1 MTESRERI
9 RLAFVGGEHLHFRG
23 LLDSALKSPTAE
35 VVGISVAD
43 DELRAHFEGLHP
55 EVDAFASSD
64 ELYDKA
70 RPEAIITCAD
80 NRRAAEVVAD
90 AAERGVHIMK
100 EKPMAADIKV
110 AEDMATTAARHG
122 VRLMVN
128 WPTNWRSGIHTAKRL
143 VDEGEIGRLLGI
155 YNRAGHGGPPED
167 FASRGPIARV
177 GWGWLID
184 KDTNGGGAAVDFC
197 SYGAAMSRWFM
208 GQPSHVLGHG
218 GRYSKEFFTV
228 EDNGIM
234 ILGYPRGQSVIE
246 GTWTQPAVPVRL
258 PTMIYGERG
267 AIALTGPD
275 EVSVAN
281 LGTSGELVSTEA
293 RTVEAEALPDHYR
306 SGPDYFT
313 YCLLHDQPFEGMVSP
328 QISHDTQEIMEAGL
342 RSMATGRTVGLPLAT
357 FVDG

>member
-1 MTESRERI
+1 MATTQERI

-43 DELRAHFEGLHP
+43 DELREHFVGLHP
-55 EVDAFASSD
+55 QVPAYASSD

-70 RPEAIITCAD
+70 RPQAIVTCAD

-90 AAERGVHIMK
+90 AAARGVHIMK
-100 EKPMAADIKV
+100 EKPMAADV
-110 AEDMATTAARHG
+110 ALAEQMATTAARHG

-128 WPTNWRSGIHTAKRL
+128 WPTNWRAGIHTAKRL
-143 VDEGEIGRLLGI
+143 VEEGTIGRLLGI
-155 YNRAGHGGPPED
+155 YNRAGHGGPPQD
-167 FASRGPIARV
+167 YASRGPIARV
-177 GWGWLID
+177 GWGWLIERE
-184 KDTNGGGAAVDFC
+184 TNGGGAAVDFC

-208 GQPSHVLGHG
+208 GQPSHVVAHG
-218 GRYSKEFFTV
+218 GRFSKEFFTV
-228 EDNGIM
+228 EDTGIM
-234 ILGYPRGQSVIE
+234 ILGYPRGQSVVE

-258 PTMIYGERG
+258 PTVIYGENG

-281 LGTSGELVSTEA
+281 LGTSGELVSTDA
-293 RTVEAEALPDHYR
+293 KTVEAAPLPAHYA

-313 YCLLHDQPFEGMVSP
+313 YSLLHDEPFEGMVSP
-328 QISHDTQEIMEAGL
+328 QIARDTQEILDAGL
-342 RSMATGRTVGLPLAT
+342 RSMAEERQIGLPLPT
-357 FVDG
+357 FVE